1 MAVHKIGVLTSGGDA
16 SGMNAALRAVVR
28 RGLDNGL
35 EMWAIHEG
43 YRGLI
48 EGGDKVRALGWSD
61 VGGIIHRGGT
71 IIGSARS
78 EEFRGRDGRLKAAR
92 NLLANGIDGLVVIG
106 GDGSLTGA
114 DLFRREWPDLLGELA
129 SAGAVDAATAA
140 RHPRLTVVGLVG
152 SIDNDAAGTDMTIGA
167 DTALHRITEA
177 IDAIGSTA
185 SSHRRAFIIEVMGRH
200 CGYLALM
207 GAISTGADAL
217 FIPECPPADADWEG
231 GLIAALNGGR
241 AAGRRD
247 SIVVV
252 AEGATDRQGV
262 PITSERLRQAL
273 GAGLGEAVR
282 VTVLGHVQRGGAPSA
297 FDRNLGTLMGCAAID
312 TLLSGDADE
321 RSLVMG
327 IRGNRVVRIPLEECV
342 ANSRQIN
349 ECLAARQFDRALELR
364 GTSFNDSLRTFNTLV
379 KALPHPP
386 RPGQRRL
393 RLGVLHAGAAAPGMN
408 AAVRAAVRL
417 ATDDGHVVLG
427 ARRGFPGLIAGDL
440 AEMDWMSVNGWAPTG
455 GAELGTSRD
464 VPAGPDFY
472 AIARTIEQHALD
484 GLLLI
489 GGWEAYAGAH
499 RLFEERANF
508 PAFDLPLMCLPATID
523 NNLPGTELSIGAD
536 TALNN
541 IVSAVDKIKQAAA
554 AEQRCYVVEVMGR
567 RCGYLAMMSG
577 LATGAERV
585 YLHEEGVTLN
595 ALVKDLEA
603 LVQGFRTGKRL
614 GLMIRNERANDVYDT
629 PFMCALFEE
638 EGGRLFDVRQS
649 ILGHLQQGGDPS
661 PFDRVQATRLARLGI
676 RRLAGQAAAGQMS
689 AEFIG
694 MVSGSVAFGSFEDYP
709 RLIDAANRRPKQ
721 QWWLSLKSINEA
733 LARPAPRVPREGRPP
748 DAGGPSSS

>member
-1 MAVHKIGVLTSGGDA
+1 MAVTRIGVLTSGGDA
-16 SGMNAALRAVVR
+16 SGMNAAVRAIVR
-28 RGLDNGL
+28 TGLDNGL
-35 EMWAIHEG
+35 EVYGIYEG

-48 EGGDKVRALGWSD
+48 EGGDKIRPLRWSD
-61 VGGIIHRGGT
+61 VGGILQRGGT
-71 IIGSARS
+71 VIGTARS
-78 EEFRGRDGRLKAAR
+78 EEFRTREGRLKAAR
-92 NLLANGIDGLVVIG
+92 HMLHHGIDSLVVVG

-114 DLFRREWPDLLGELA
+114 DLFRREWPGLLDDLVT
-129 SAGAVDAATAA
+129 AGTVDAAVAA

-167 DTALHRITEA
+167 DTALHRITDA

-185 SSHRRAFIIEVMGRH
+185 SSHQRAFVVEVMGRH

-207 GAISTGADAL
+207 SAIATGADAL
-217 FIPECPPADADWEG
+217 FIPECPPGDNWET
-231 GLIAALNGGR
+231 ALVDTLKAGR

-262 PITSERLRQAL
+262 PITAERVRQAL
-273 GAGLGEAVR
+273 TSWLGGEVR
-282 VTVLGHVQRGGAPSA
+282 ITVLGHMQRGGSPSA
-297 FDRNLGTLMGCAAID
+297 FDRNLGTVMGYAAID
-312 TLLSGDADE
+312 TLLSGAADAQ
-321 RSLVMG
+321 SLVMG
-327 IRGNRVVRIPLEECV
+327 MRGNRVVRIPLEECV
-342 ANSRQIN
+342 ADSRRIN
-349 ECLAARQFDRALELR
+349 AALEARDFDGALEMR
-364 GTSFNDSLRTFNTLV
+364 GASFNDALRTVNTLL

-386 RPGQRRL
+386 AAGQRRL
-393 RLGVLHAGAAAPGMN
+393 RLGIVHAGAVAPGMN

-417 ATDDGHVVLG
+417 ATDDGHVALG
-427 ARRGFPGLIAGDL
+427 IRRGFHGLVAGDIS
-440 AEMDWMSVNGWAPTG
+440 EMDWMSVNGWAPMG

-472 AIARTIEQHALD
+472 AIARTIEQQAID
-484 GLLLI
+484 GLLII
-489 GGWEAYAGAH
+489 GGWEAYAGAY

-508 PAFDLPLMCLPATID
+508 PAFNIPVVCLPATID

-541 IVSAVDKIKQAAA
+541 IVSVVDKIKQAAA

-585 YLHEEGVTLN
+585 YLHEGGVTLK
-595 ALVKDLEA
+595 ALVADLEL
-603 LVQGFRTGKRL
+603 LVQGFRQGRRL
-614 GLMIRNERANDVYDT
+614 GLMIRSEDANDVYDT
-629 PFMCALFEE
+629 SFMCRLFEE
-638 EGGRLFDVRQS
+638 EGGGLFDVRQS

-661 PFDRVQATRLARLGI
+661 PFDRIQATRLARLSI
-676 RRLAGQAAAGQMS
+676 RRLAGQAAARQPS

-694 MVSGSVAFGSFEDYP
+694 MQSGTVAFGSLEDYP

-721 QWWLSLKSINEA
+721 QWWLEVRKINEA
-733 LARPAPRVPREGRPP
+733 LSRPAPRVAP
-748 DAGGPSSS
+748 AGTDG

>member
-1 MAVHKIGVLTSGGDA
+1 MAITKIGVLTSGGDA
-16 SGMNAALRAVVR
+16 SGMNAAVRAVVR
-28 RGLDNGL
+28 TGLDNGL
-35 EMWAIHEG
+35 DVYGIYEG

-48 EGGDKVRALGWSD
+48 EGGDKIRPLRWSD

-78 EEFRGRDGRLKAAR
+78 TEFRTREGRLKAALNMLR
-92 NLLANGIDGLVVIG
+92 HGLDSLVVVG

-114 DLFRREWPDLLGELA
+114 DVLRGEWPELLEELVA
-129 SAGAVDAATAA
+129 RHEIDPETAV

-185 SSHRRAFIIEVMGRH
+185 SSHRRAFIVEVMGRH

-207 GAISTGADAL
+207 GAIATGADAL
-217 FIPECPPADADWEG
+217 FIPECPPGENWET
-231 GLIAALNGGR
+231 GLIDTLKAGR

-247 SIVVV
+247 SIVVL

-262 PITSERLRQAL
+262 PVTAERLRQAL
-273 GAGLGEAVR
+273 GSWFGGEVR
-282 VTVLGHVQRGGAPSA
+282 ITVLGHMQRGGSPSA
-297 FDRNLGTLMGCAAID
+297 FDRNLGTMMGCAAVD
-312 TLLSGDADE
+312 TLLSGAADAQ
-321 RSLVMG
+321 SLVMG
-327 IRGNRVVRIPLEECV
+327 MRGNRVVRIPLEECV
-342 ANSRQIN
+342 AESRRVN
-349 ECLAARQFDRALELR
+349 EALEARDFDRALEMR
-364 GTSFNDSLRTFNTLV
+364 GTSFNDALRTFNTLQ

-386 RPGQRRL
+386 REGKRRL
-393 RLGVLHAGAAAPGMN
+393 RLGILHAGAAAPGMN

-417 ATDDGHVVLG
+417 TTDDGHVALG
-427 ARRGFPGLIAGDL
+427 IRRGFHGLVASDL
-440 AEMDWMSVNGWAPTG
+440 SEMDWMSVNGWAPMG
-455 GAELGTSRD
+455 GAELGTSRE

-472 AIARTIEQHALD
+472 AIARTIEQQAID
-484 GLLLI
+484 GLLI
-489 GGWEAYAGAH
+489 VGGWEAYAGAY

-508 PAFDLPLMCLPATID
+508 PAFDIPILCLPATID

-541 IVSAVDKIKQAAA
+541 IVSVVDKIKQAAV

-585 YLHEEGVTLN
+585 YLHEDGVTLKG
-595 ALVKDLEA
+595 LVADLEM
-603 LVQGFRTGKRL
+603 LVRGFRQGKRL
-614 GLMIRNERANDVYDT
+614 GLMIRSEHANDVYDT
-629 PFMCALFEE
+629 AFMCALFEE
-638 EGGRLFDVRQS
+638 EGGGLFDVRQS

-661 PFDRVQATRLARLGI
+661 PFDRIHATRLARLGI
-676 RRLAGQAAAGQMS
+676 RRIAERAAAGQPA

-694 MVSGSVAFGSFEDYP
+694 MKSGAVEFGSLEDYP
-709 RLIDAANRRPKQ
+709 RLIDAANRRPRQ
-721 QWWLSLKSINEA
+721 QWWMEVRTINEA
-733 LARPAPRVPREGRPP
+733 LSRPAPRVAAARANE
-748 DAGGPSSS
+748 